1 MTTIFWKTAVPFGT
15 CRSRYKA
22 RRAAAVAAR
31 QREKRLLRRIGY
43 LLGQEESV
51 TLSEKMRCTF
61 PDKQRCPQCGLPG
74 PGSRTLCSFCS
85 VTDQPVPDR

>member
-43 LLGQEESV
+43 LLSQEESV

-61 PDKQRCPQCGLPG
+61 PSGQCCPQCGLPG
-74 PGSRTLCSFCS
+74 PDRCSFCTAAAQS
-85 VTDQPVPDR
+85 EADR